1 MQTQICYDGLPFNR
15 IALFRMNHNGQ
26 WEQRH
31 ISQGSEESQAQ
42 NKTGKLSKGIENTM
56 CKMMTYFREDD
67 VSEVKKTTEQPWL
80 ASGRTSSASYLIPP

>member
-1 MQTQICYDGLPFNR
+1 MQTQIYCYDGLPFNR

-67 VSEVKKTTEQPWL
+67 VSEVKKNYRTTLVGQWENFKC
-80 ASGRTSSASYLIPP
+80 